1 MLDALVAA
9 SGLQVE
15 EPVTAEA
22 KTLAQ
27 YVSAQ
32 RHLLVDVS
40 EAMVRTH
47 THTHMQLAVI
57 RKQWLARVLTSFEM
71 CCFCAVTTAA
81 AAVAGCSPSL
91 PLLPCAS
98 GCAV

>member
-40 EAMVRTH
+40 EAMVRTR
-47 THTHMQLAVI
+47 THMQLDVM
-57 RKQWLARVLTSFEM
+57 RKQWLARVLTSFE
-71 CCFCAVTTAA
+71 C
-81 AAVAGCSPSL
+81 VAFVL
-91 PLLPCAS
+91 
-98 GCAV
+98 